1 MKDVLAANSSAELP
15 AYRTLADSRVTR
27 ALEMI
32 SHNPTVDVSTLARL
46 VNLSPSRLQHL
57 FRENLGMAIRDVVAE
72 QKLQKAARLIVFT
85 DMRIK
90 EITFELGYEHSSSFV
105 RAFRK
110 RYRTAPQT
118 YRRERLNA
126 NQDSTTS

>member
-1 MKDVLAANSSAELP
+1 MKDGLAGNSPAELAA
-15 AYRTLADSRVTR
+15 YRAAPDSRVTR

-32 SHNPTVDVSTLARL
+32 AENPTVDVSTLAGL

-57 FRENLGMAIRDVVAE
+57 FRERLGMGIREVVAE
-72 QKLQKAARLIVFT
+72 QKLNKAARLIVFT

-90 EITFELGYEHSSSFV
+90 EITFQLGYEHSSSFV

-110 RYRTAPQT
+110 RYLTAPQT
-118 YRRERLNA
+118 YRRARLNT
-126 NQDSTTS
+126 NPDSKTS